1 MVQHPVREQP
11 DLLPVNATR
20 DAVRPTKIVG
30 YVMLVLA
37 GLFGGAGLLA
47 FMLFLIAGPFGLVN
61 LGLGETRALLLNAF
75 LCLAFFIQHSFM
87 PRKPFRRW
95 LARYLP
101 EKYYGA
107 LYAIVSGIVVLPL
120 VVFWQESAYALFAP
134 QGLVRWSLRA
144 VIVLSGALLAWTLWA
159 LGFFLNFRL
168 HPIIDD
174 LRGTDPQPASVIVRG
189 PYSWVRHPLYLV
201 SLLMI
206 WSYPDMTLDRLLF
219 NLLFTIWI
227 VVGILLEERDLVA
240 TYGESYRSYRSK
252 VPMLIPW
259 RIRPGQ

>member
-1 MVQHPVREQP
+1 MVPHPVRGQP

-20 DAVRPTKIVG
+20 DTARPTKIVG

-37 GLFGGAGLLA
+37 GLFGGTGLLA
-47 FMLFLIAGPFGLVN
+47 FMVFLFAGPFGLVN
-61 LGLGETRALLLNAF
+61 LGLGETRALLLDAF
-75 LCLAFFIQHSFM
+75 LCLVFFIQHSFM

-95 LARYLP
+95 LARFLP

-107 LYAIVSGIVVLPL
+107 VYAIVSGIVVMPL
-120 VVFWQESAYALFAP
+120 VVFWQESAYTLLAP
-134 QGLVRWSLRA
+134 QGLVRWALRA
-144 VIVLSGALLAWTLWA
+144 VIILSSALLAWTLWA
-159 LGFFLNFRL
+159 LGFFVNFRL
-168 HPIIDD
+168 HPIIDE
-174 LRGTDPQPASVIVRG
+174 LRGTEPQPVPLIVRG
-189 PYSWVRHPLYLV
+189 PYRWVRHPLYLS

-227 VVGILLEERDLVA
+227 VLGIVLEERGLVTA
-240 TYGESYRSYRSK
+240 YGEAYRSYQHK

-259 RIRPGQ
+259 RTSPSR